1 MKKILFVDLD
11 DTLFQTIRKCH
22 EGEELVPI
30 AYLADGSPISYARR
44 SQLSVLDMF
53 QREMM
58 VIPTTAR
65 NMDAFS
71 RVRISFTNGAILN
84 YGGVIL
90 GNDGAADYVWHE
102 RVRKLSADSLS
113 GLHAYREFFERE
125 SVALGCP
132 LRVRIIEDLGVPFYL
147 VAKSPTG
154 SEEAVGIMA
163 DLCRKSFDPIT
174 HKEFK
179 VHDNGNNLS
188 VLPEWLDKR
197 YAVRY
202 LIDKLQVE
210 HGEVV
215 TLGMGDSLSDIGF
228 LGECH
233 YSVVPVASQI
243 AKTRL
248 VAP

>member
-22 EGEELVPI
+22 EGEELIPI

-44 SQLSVLDMF
+44 SQLSMLDMF

-65 NMDAFS
+65 NIDAFG
-71 RVRISFTNGAILN
+71 RVKINFTNGAVLN

-90 GNDGAADYVWHE
+90 GNDGAPDYFWHE
-102 RVRKLSADSLS
+102 KVRKLSAGSLS
-113 GLHAYREFFERE
+113 GLQAYQEFFERE
-125 SVALGCP
+125 SAALGCP
-132 LRVRIIEDLGVPFYL
+132 LKVRIISDLGVPFYL
-147 VAKSPTG
+147 VAKSPSG
-154 SEEAVGIMA
+154 SEEDVGKMA
-163 DLCRKSFDPIT
+163 DLCRKSFDSIS
-174 HKEFK
+174 HSDFRI
-179 VHDNGNNLS
+179 HDNGNNLS

-202 LIDKLQVE
+202 LIEKLHTQY
-210 HGEVV
+210 GEVV

-243 AKTRL
+243 AKKRL
-248 VAP
+248 AAT